1 MVITSTSTRVLL
13 SKRKNLTWDERM
25 WKAHG
30 AHPRYSFCLLPC
42 SQELQAN
49 WKGMQAIKEIRRA
62 DRDHRLTE
70 PLFLFAEMAFDALP
84 AGRISNNPASIHRQ
98 SFSWRQDLCK
108 TSACDRRPMESP
120 PHSFDSW
127 EEEQRLAGRLMLSLK
142 NQVVLLPSVKAWLNE
157 YIIPGPLSNKMMWK
171 TTLAISNCI
180 SQRYRCTILR

>member
-1 MVITSTSTRVLL
+1 MDWQHKKFNT
-13 SKRKNLTWDERM
+13 
-25 WKAHG
+25 
-30 AHPRYSFCLLPC
+30 RYSFCLLPC

-49 WKGMQAIKEIRRA
+49 WKGLPAINEIRRA
-62 DRDHRLTE
+62 DRDHRVTE
-70 PLFLFAEMAFDALP
+70 LIPFCRKGIWRTA
-84 AGRISNNPASIHRQ
+84 AGRISSNPASIHRQ
-98 SFSWRQDLCK
+98 SFSWRHYLCK

-120 PHSFDSW
+120 PHSSDSW
-127 EEEQRLAGRLMLSLK
+127 KEKQGLAGRLMFSLK

>member
-1 MVITSTSTRVLL
+1 MTAKIVITSTSNRVLL
-13 SKRKNLTWDERM
+13 SKRRNLTWDERM
-25 WKAHG
+25 RKAHG

-70 PLFLFAEMAFDALP
+70 PLFLFAERAFDALQQ
-84 AGRISNNPASIHRQ
+84 AESAVTLPASTDNL
-98 SFSWRQDLCK
+98 SAEDKDLCK

-120 PHSFDSW
+120 PHSFDSL
-127 EEEQRLAGRLMLSLK
+127 EEKQRLAGRLMLSLK

-171 TTLAISNCI
+171 TNPCHLQLHLSEI
-180 SQRYRCTILR
+180 